1 LLAIVATALCAEA
14 ACVDYNR
21 LFVPGRD
28 GEPKR
33 LIVWAH
39 SDIQP
44 RDPVEMIHYEIA
56 VRDVSDYLPGVD
68 VAVVA
73 GDIVHSRKSAHVY
86 WEWFLRTRETAG
98 IPYWFEIAGNHDA
111 NDLSAYRRHVRK
123 PLHYAVRIGNAVF
136 ILMSDE
142 RHGSITD
149 ISDPV
154 FRWWRRMV
162 LENRRCVLVT
172 VTHGS
177 LAGSGLLSTVN
188 PTMTIRDSGR
198 FTEVLKIH
206 PVDLWISGHSH
217 LPGFLEGKR
226 SRPWAFPETVF
237 LDVSSVRKDRWG
249 SIESCFLI
257 LESGSRKVTVMPRDH
272 LSHRFSR
279 TRAFRFSVRT
289 AFSWE
294 GSLPEMIPY
303 VP

>member
-1 LLAIVATALCAEA
+1 MVAIALCAEA
-14 ACVDYNR
+14 ACVDARRY
-21 LFVPGRD
+21 FAAGRD
-28 GEPKR
+28 GGTRR

-44 RDPVEMIHYEIA
+44 RDPVEMVHYQIA
-56 VRDVSDYLPGVD
+56 VRDVSDFLPGVD
-68 VAVVA
+68 AAVVA

-154 FRWWRRMV
+154 FRWWRRLV
-162 LENRRCVLVT
+162 LENRHCVLVT
-172 VTHGS
+172 VTHGG
-177 LAGSGLLSTVN
+177 LAQSGLLSTVN
-188 PTMTIRDSGR
+188 PTMTIRGSGR
-198 FTEVLKIH
+198 FAMALKEH

-226 SRPWAFPETVF
+226 SRTWAFPETVF
-237 LDVSSVRKDRWG
+237 LDVSSIRKDRLG
-249 SIESCFLI
+249 SIESWFLI
-257 LESGSRKVTVMPRDH
+257 LENGSRKAIVVRRDH

-279 TRAFRFSVRT
+279 TPALRFSVRT
-289 AFSWE
+289 AFSWD
-294 GSLPEMIPY
+294 GSPPEMVPY
-303 VP
+303 FP